1 MCAPQVACV
10 YLAQLRSQHQ
20 YQSVAKP
27 LHLDQYQP
35 YIAFLIQNF
44 LPLPSSL
51 LPAPCS
57 LLPKTQEESTSPK

>member
-1 MCAPQVACV
+1 M

-35 YIAFLIQNF
+35 YIAFIIAMRYTEFFTSSLF
-44 LPLPSSL
+44 PTPCSL
-51 LPAPCS
+51 LPAP
-57 LLPKTQEESTSPK
+57 